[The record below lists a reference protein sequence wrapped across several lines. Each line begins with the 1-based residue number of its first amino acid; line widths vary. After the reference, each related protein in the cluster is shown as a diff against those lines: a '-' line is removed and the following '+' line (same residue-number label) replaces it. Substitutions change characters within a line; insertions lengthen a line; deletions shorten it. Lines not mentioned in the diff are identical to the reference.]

1 MTRTGYY
8 YESLAPAWLHHDS
21 GYRAAL
27 TQHMRDR
34 MALQGFEI
42 VSPIRIQQLLAA
54 GGVPAPVGMVL
65 LRIETEVEEFDVEVG
80 EG

>member
-8 YESLAPAWLHHDS
+8 YESLAPSWLRHDS

-34 MALQGFEI
+34 MQLQGYEI
-42 VSPIRIQQLLAA
+42 VAPIRIREAA
-54 GGVPAPVGMVL
+54 GDVPPPLGMVL
-65 LRIETEVEEFDVEVG
+65 LHVETEVEEFDIEVG

>member
-8 YESLAPAWLHHDS
+8 YESLAPTWLHHDS

-42 VSPIRIQQLLAA
+42 VAPIRIRQVPD
-54 GGVPAPVGMVL
+54 GVPAPVGMVL
-65 LRIETEVEEFDVEVG
+65 LRVDTEVEEFDIEVG
-80 EG
+80 EGR